1 MSPRLAPFALLGLSA
16 CALTVQGASDG
27 GAAWRD
33 VAVAPEDTT
42 AAPAETLSLP
52 LSVRA
57 LSVLPDGALAV
68 GGSWS
73 GEVAF
78 AGEASGHDPA
88 APAWRGAV
96 AWIGPDRRVFAARAL
111 GGREVSPIPGA
122 HGVAALTPAPGGALW
137 AMLPAARGG
146 AIDRVAVVRFLR
158 PGEAATTVT
167 ELDALGDGGLVEA
180 SVAPHE
186 GSMVTC
192 VRTTDE
198 FAAPSSSRTVRVGRA
213 WCGWVRLDRAPEAAR
228 FLESTAGALPAGV
241 FAHTLRAGIGPR
253 GAVWTLSSFVLDDPD
268 RRDSLRP
275 EDRARLEARPVLD
288 ETSSST
294 TPRRF
299 ALDPRLLDPL
309 VVSLGD
315 GTLRV
320 VSLTAEG
327 RPQIDDHLDVRAFVR
342 STVIPPLFDALGRD
356 VARGVLVAHAQGRE
370 RTGLVLALPSV
381 AALAV
386 LDVSR
391 DREARLVAVTPDLR
405 GESGGPVVLA
415 ETTSGWVLAQSG
427 RLDGPSR
434 PTRAELRWLPR

>member
-1 MSPRLAPFALLGLSA
+1 MSLRLALCTLLGLSS

-27 GAAWRD
+27 GAASRD

-57 LSVLPDGALAV
+57 LSVLQEGALAV

-78 AGEASGHDPA
+78 GGESPGQDPA

-96 AWIGPDRRVFAARAL
+96 AWIGPDRRVFAARVL
-111 GGREVSPIPGA
+111 RGREVSPLPAA

-137 AMLPAARGG
+137 AVLPAARGG
-146 AIDRVAVVRFLR
+146 AIDRVAVARFLR
-158 PGEAATTVT
+158 PGETAATVT

-180 SVAPHE
+180 SIAPYE

-192 VRTTDE
+192 ARTTDE

-228 FLESTAGALPAGV
+228 FLEDTAGPLPAGV
-241 FAHTLRAGIGPR
+241 FAHTRNAGLGPR
-253 GAVWTLSSFVLDDPD
+253 GAVWTLRSFVLDDPD
-268 RRDSLRP
+268 RRDSLRA
-275 EDRARLEARPVLD
+275 EDLARLDARPVLD
-288 ETSSST
+288 ETSPTT
-294 TPRRF
+294 TPRRLV
-299 ALDPRLLDPL
+299 LDPRLLDP
-309 VVSLGD
+309 VVLSLGD
-315 GTLRV
+315 GRLRV
-320 VSLTAEG
+320 VSLTADA
-327 RPQIDDHLDVRAFVR
+327 RPRIDDHPEDRAQVR
-342 STVIPPLFDALGRD
+342 STVIPPLVDALGRD

-370 RTGLVLALPSV
+370 RTGLVLALPSM
-381 AALAV
+381 AV
-386 LDVSR
+386 LSVLEVSR

-405 GESGGPVVLA
+405 GEPGGPVVLA
-415 ETTSGWVLAQSG
+415 ETPSGWVLGQSG